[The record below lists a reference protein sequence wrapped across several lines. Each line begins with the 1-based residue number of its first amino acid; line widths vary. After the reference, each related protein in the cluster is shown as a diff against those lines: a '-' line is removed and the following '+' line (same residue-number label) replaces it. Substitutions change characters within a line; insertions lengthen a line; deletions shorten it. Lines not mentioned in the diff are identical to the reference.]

1 MRGRLLAAIVLIAAA
16 APALKAAPAG
26 FIAPTKKDKCP
37 VCGMFVARYPEW
49 IAEVVFADGTYAV
62 FDGAKDLF
70 RFTADAARFL
80 PAAKGKQVGAIFVM
94 DYYSLEPI
102 DGAAAFYVLGSDVLG
117 PMGRELIPF
126 QKRPDAESF
135 LADHKGTRVVGLEEV
150 PAVLPGLLE

>member
-1 MRGRLLAAIVLIAAA
+1 MRGRLLAAFVLLGAATSGLDA
-16 APALKAAPAG
+16 ATVSFIPPAA
-26 FIAPTKKDKCP
+26 KDKCP

-80 PAAKGKQVGAIFVM
+80 PAAKGKQVRAIFVM

-102 DGAAAFYVLGSDVLG
+102 DGTAAFYVVGSDILG

-126 QKRPDAESF
+126 QERPDADAF